1 MERQLWKEIVRIICQ
16 LSKQPFNPR
25 HRFTDDDILEVY
37 FWAVIHDRPV
47 SWACE
52 RINWGVWW
60 RKKRL
65 PSNTTMSRRL
75 RKASVCERI
84 LELEKR
90 VLRSPG
96 GGGLVWFVDGK
107 PLVISGC
114 SKDKQAGYGRA
125 TGGKAKGYK
134 LHAIVGTDDSIAEWR
149 LAPMNVDE
157 RKMARR
163 MLLVADIQGY
173 LTADGNYDSNELH
186 AICDERGNLQLVS
199 PRRYGPQSG
208 TGHRKQ
214 TPGRM
219 RSKDILENPSPAFG
233 ADLMAQRVAI
243 ERHYGNLS
251 NWGGGLTHL
260 PPWARTYRRVHRWV
274 QAKLIFNAVR
284 RQTKSTTCAA

>member
-1 MERQLWKEIVRIICQ
+1 M
-16 LSKQPFNPR
+16 
-25 HRFTDDDILEVY
+25 
-37 FWAVIHDRPV
+37 
-47 SWACE
+47 
-52 RINWGVWW
+52 
-60 RKKRL
+60 
-65 PSNTTMSRRL
+65 
-75 RKASVCERI
+75 
-84 LELEKR
+84 
-90 VLRSPG
+90 LRSPDA
-96 GGGLVWFVDGK
+96 GLVWFVDGK

-134 LHAIVGTDDSIAEWR
+134 LHAIVGNDDSIAEWR

-173 LTADGNYDSNELH
+173 LAADGNYDSNELH

-260 PPWARTYRRVHRWV
+260 PPWARGYRRVHRWV
-274 QAKLIFNAVR
+274 QAKLIVNAVR
-284 RQTKSTTCAA
+284 RLTKSTTCAA